1 MEQKNHLK
9 VKSLGFFNES
19 MMLRTN
25 DSQNLKRV
33 NEYRLS
39 WILEIYR
46 LDSKRGS
53 MEHGNHA

>member
-9 VKSLGFFNES
+9 VKSLGFSNES

-33 NEYRLS
+33 NE
-39 WILEIYR
+39 
-46 LDSKRGS
+46 
-53 MEHGNHA
+53 

>member
-1 MEQKNHLK
+1 MVHKFCENILFLSFGGEMEQKNHLK

-33 NEYRLS
+33 NE
-39 WILEIYR
+39 
-46 LDSKRGS
+46 
-53 MEHGNHA
+53 